1 MTAPDPLPAALDQL
15 AAHHERLNVL
25 EGREADHFAALSTRL
40 TGIAGLITGL
50 TTEVSGHATALARLE
65 GLDRQVAGLAAQ
77 LGGNSQPGPDPEV
90 YQPVPT
96 PKWWKLT
103 GQDRQDAVTRLRA
116 WVEQVYRPGYG
127 QLAATLGPCWE
138 AHDLCLYTLD
148 IAAELWSVLY
158 LHDTRSPAVLSAQ
171 AEYQTRVL
179 PALAEQ
185 LMTETSRCGHAQARR
200 PLNGQTRSTP

>member
-15 AAHHERLNVL
+15 AAHRERLSAM
-25 EGREADHFAALSTRL
+25 EGREADHFATLSTRL

-50 TTEVSGHATALARLE
+50 TTEVSGHAKALAQLE
-65 GLDRQVAGLAAQ
+65 GLDRQVAELAAQ
-77 LGGNSQPGPDPEV
+77 LGSNVHGAEDPEV

-103 GQDRQDAVTRLRA
+103 GEARQEAIIRLRA
-116 WVEQVYRPGYG
+116 WVDQVYRPGYG

-138 AHDLCLYTLD
+138 THDLCLYALD
-148 IAAELWSVLY
+148 IASDLWSVLY
-158 LHDTRSPAVLSAQ
+158 LQPTRSPGLLSAQ
-171 AEYQTRVL
+171 AEYQTRIL

-185 LMTETSRCGHAQARR
+185 LMAETSRCGHTQART
-200 PLNGQTRSTP
+200 PLNGHTRSTT